1 MSTMSIQPNRPIIA
15 RLPNYAILDQPPVLG
30 HQPDECHGV
39 KPMLATKNLTA
50 RPEPW
55 SEPTWDVA
63 LLFPDQGA
71 WSEEEFLHL
80 DTNRLVEFSHGRL
93 EVLPMPTEIHQNII
107 FFLAALLKAFAKQAG
122 GHAVLAPFRL
132 RLWPGK
138 IREPDIMFIAQADDP
153 RRQQAF
159 WSGADLV
166 VEVLSDDDPQRDL
179 SVKRFEYAQARIPEY
194 WIVDPRAE
202 TLTVLA
208 LQGDAYREHGRFARG
223 DTAGSATL
231 AGLDVEVSALF
242 DAE

>member
-1 MSTMSIQPNRPIIA
+1 
-15 RLPNYAILDQPPVLG
+15 
-30 HQPDECHGV
+30 
-39 KPMLATKNLTA
+39 
-50 RPEPW
+50 
-55 SEPTWDVA
+55 
-63 LLFPDQGA
+63 
-71 WSEEEFLHL
+71 
-80 DTNRLVEFSHGRL
+80 
-93 EVLPMPTEIHQNII
+93 MPTEIHQNII

-208 LQGDAYREHGRFARG
+208 LQGDAYREHGCFARG

-231 AGLDVEVSALF
+231 TGLDVEVSALF